1 MSKVFT
7 FSIMGIDWQVYLQSP
22 SSYKKIHGSDSE
34 AITYPSDREVYFNK
48 DYFSAETIRHEVFHC
63 YVASSPTNSATLN
76 ADQKEEQC
84 CELFEKYGP
93 LMMLQV
99 DQILCFFSR
108 KNVLK

>member
-1 MSKVFT
+1 MFLHSDSAYRKN
-7 FSIMGIDWQVYLQSP
+7 
-22 SSYKKIHGSDSE
+22 HGSDSVGV
-34 AITYPSDREVYFNK
+34 TYPHEREMHFNK
-48 DYFSAETIRHEVFHC
+48 NFFTSETIRHELFHA
-63 YVASSPTNSATLN
+63 YHGSAPNGSSNMD
-76 ADQKEEQC
+76 ADQMEDQG